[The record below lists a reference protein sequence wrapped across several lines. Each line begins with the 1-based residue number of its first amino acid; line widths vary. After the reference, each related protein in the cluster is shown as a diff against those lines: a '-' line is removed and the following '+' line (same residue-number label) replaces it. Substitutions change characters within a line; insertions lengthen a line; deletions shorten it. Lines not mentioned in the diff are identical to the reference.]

1 MSEVAR
7 SPQAPRNPLRRLGPA
22 HVIALTIALCG
33 SVFAIQKQSAEPA
46 LQGRELAK
54 RVLKAQETSGFQIRA
69 RVILGDDTDEARRPV
84 ILQVRI
90 AGRRENG
97 RQKVLYQVFWPTS
110 LKGYAAVIEQGQG
123 PEVSGFVFEPP
134 DRVTPLAPA
143 VLRSSFA
150 GSGLTLEDLAE
161 NFWRWPRQRVT
172 GQGQAGKQACT
183 VLESQPSPDLDT
195 AYASVRSCVDTKK
208 ATPLWVEKYGA
219 DGKLV
224 KRISFE
230 TPDRKN
236 RDQDFRVSMVVD
248 GSPYVPRTRVEILK
262 SDRGI
267 KISPDEFSLERLKSL
282 VSKLPL
288 ILP

>member
-1 MSEVAR
+1 MSEAAR
-7 SPQAPRNPLRRLGPA
+7 SPLASRNPRRRRQRALA
-22 HVIALTIALCG
+22 TALTIALSG
-33 SVFAIQKQSAEPA
+33 FAFAIQKQGAEPA
-46 LQGRELAK
+46 LQGQELAK

-69 RVILGDDTDEARRPV
+69 RVILGDDTDEARPV

-97 RQKVLYQVFWPTS
+97 RQRVLYQVFWPTS
-110 LKGYAAVIEQGQG
+110 LKGYAAVIEQEQG

-143 VLRSSFA
+143 VLKASFA

-172 GQGQAGKQACT
+172 GQAQAGKQACT

-195 AYASVRSCVDTKK
+195 AYASVRSCVDPKK
-208 ATPLWVEKYGA
+208 ATPLWVEKYGT

-236 RDQDFRVSMVVD
+236 RDQEFRVSMVVE
-248 GSPYVPRTRVEILK
+248 GGPSVPRTRVEILK

-267 KISPDEFSLERLKSL
+267 KISPDEFSLERLKSF
-282 VSKLPL
+282 VSKPPLVLPR
-288 ILP
+288 